1 VTRASVYRRL
11 ISIAKSGRGS
21 RLERVMEHIGRVLV
35 THYLGLSHRVIT
47 VSGAVVS

>member
-1 VTRASVYRRL
+1 MTRASVYRRL

-35 THYLGLSHRVIT
+35 AHYLSHRVIT